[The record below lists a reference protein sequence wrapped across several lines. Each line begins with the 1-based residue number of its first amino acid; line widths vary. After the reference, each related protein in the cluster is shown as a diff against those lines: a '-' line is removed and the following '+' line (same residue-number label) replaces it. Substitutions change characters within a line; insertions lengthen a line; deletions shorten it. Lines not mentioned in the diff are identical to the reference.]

1 MRHLFA
7 AALTALLSLTA
18 TAQNEWVTNGE
29 FTTTMSPW
37 VLGGAYSVNPGHEVG
52 WDTTGRGAS
61 DCFGVN
67 AGGQVT
73 PSPYPPNTIEQQVLM
88 IQGLTYEFRADAS
101 GSRQSNPT
109 VNNADIGTIWVEVD
123 NVVIARLAFG
133 GYTNNGLPGGEV
145 KRAQICGRFTPATTG
160 QVTLKIFF
168 QRQYLGGAAN
178 PRMNLDNVSIRDVA
192 GPTYW
197 IQGNRKIGTT
207 VTHQVRGTPNA
218 LFGTFVAAGEN
229 PTGTSFP
236 GIGGLWFLDLATTTT
251 LALGVMDGSGA
262 GSFSRAIPADPVFL
276 STPLFYQ
283 AAEWTTAIQF
293 GHYFGVVCTQ

>member
-1 MRHLFA
+1 MRHIFA
-7 AALTALLSLTA
+7 AALSALLCLSA
-18 TAQNEWVTNGE
+18 TAQTEWVTNGD
-29 FTTTMSPW
+29 FTTTLTPW
-37 VLGGAYSVNPGHEVG
+37 VLGGAYSVNPGLETG

-73 PSPYPPNTIEQQVLM
+73 PSPYPPNTIEQQILM
-88 IQGLTYEFRADAS
+88 IQGLTYEVRADAS
-101 GSRQSNPT
+101 GSRTAAPT
-109 VNNADIGTIWVEVD
+109 VNNADIGTIWIEVD
-123 NVVIARLAFG
+123 NVEVARLAFG
-133 GYTNNGLPGGEV
+133 SYTNNGLPGGEV

-197 IQGNRKIGTT
+197 IEGNRKIGTT
-207 VTHQVRGTPNA
+207 LNHQVRGTPNA
-218 LFGTFVAAGEN
+218 LFGTFIAAGEN
-229 PTGTSFP
+229 PAGVSFP
-236 GIGGLWFLDLATTTT
+236 GIGGLWFLDLPTTTT
-251 LALGVMDGSGA
+251 LVLGVLDANGQA
-262 GSFSRAIPADPVFL
+262 TFARTIPNNPAYL

-293 GHYFGVVCTQ
+293 GLHFGVVCTQ